1 MRTPRSGSPAKIPD
15 FRRTCRLKFEPR
27 RHRRRPAPCDS
38 TLRVPKCW
46 GRQRSQRGHE
56 NRALQVTEVGCCAS
70 GVPGLAAAGRASDKH
85 EPVAHRRPLSRRAV
99 REGSR
104 EGPRP
109 LSRCQRTQCWTCHAG
124 RGMRMGRGCN
134 MPPRRQVCRH
144 HPASRLARVGPA
156 SVRVQ
161 QQPDRSSQ
169 SAAGRY
175 LRRYQRSAAA

>member
-1 MRTPRSGSPAKIPD
+1 MRQHSPD
-15 FRRTCRLKFEPR
+15 VLG
-27 RHRRRPAPCDS
+27 PAA
-38 TLRVPKCW
+38 
-46 GRQRSQRGHE
+46 QRGHE
-56 NRALQVTEVGCCAS
+56 NRALTEVGCCAP

-104 EGPRP
+104 ERLGPQ
-109 LSRCQRTQCWTCHAG
+109 SECQRIQCRASHAG
-124 RGMRMGRGCN
+124 CSKPMGRGCN
-134 MPPRRQVCRH
+134 MQACRH

-175 LRRYQRSAAA
+175 LPRYQRSAAACPEPRTTTVTSCDGAPVQITNERSVRSG

>member
-1 MRTPRSGSPAKIPD
+1 MRAPRSGSPAKIPD

-27 RHRRRPAPCDS
+27 RHRRRPTPCDS
-38 TLRVPKCW
+38 TLPTCW
-46 GRQRSQRGHE
+46 GRPAQRGHE
-56 NRALQVTEVGCCAS
+56 NRALTQVGCYAP

-104 EGPRP
+104 ERLGPQ
-109 LSRCQRTQCWTCHAG
+109 SECQRIQCRASHAG
-124 RGMRMGRGCN
+124 CSKPMGRGCN
-134 MPPRRQVCRH
+134 MQACRH

-175 LRRYQRSAAA
+175 LPRYQRSAAA